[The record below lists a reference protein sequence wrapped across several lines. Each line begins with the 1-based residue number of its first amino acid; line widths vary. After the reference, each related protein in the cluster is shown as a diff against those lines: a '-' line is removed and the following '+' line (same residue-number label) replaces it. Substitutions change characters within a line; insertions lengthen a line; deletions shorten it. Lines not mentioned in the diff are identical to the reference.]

1 MGLFC
6 KERGRKTSEGRT
18 TTKTTR
24 QKCKTKR
31 YISGWSE
38 TQLRLKLLRSKCISN
53 LFKCFR
59 MRLRKK
65 QLECMIFKLKTTL
78 LFLQSSSQKILKMV
92 ANVNFKKLTNLG
104 WQEAQLKRL

>member
-1 MGLFC
+1 
-6 KERGRKTSEGRT
+6 
-18 TTKTTR
+18 
-24 QKCKTKR
+24 
-31 YISGWSE
+31 
-38 TQLRLKLLRSKCISN
+38 
-53 LFKCFR
+53 

-78 LFLQSSSQKILKMV
+78 LFLQSSSRKILKMV